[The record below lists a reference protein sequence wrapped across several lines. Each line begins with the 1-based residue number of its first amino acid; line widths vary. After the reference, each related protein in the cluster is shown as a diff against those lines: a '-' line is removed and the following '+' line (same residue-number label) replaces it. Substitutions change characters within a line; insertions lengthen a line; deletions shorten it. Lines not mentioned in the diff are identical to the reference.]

1 MSSNYK
7 LFKDKNVLIT
17 GHSGF
22 KGSWLSM
29 LLKRFG
35 ANVIGYSKPIDETNK
50 HYNLLNLGTLVTTIE
65 GDINNTKM
73 LDNVFREY
81 KPEIVFHLAAQAI
94 VSKSYDDPYNTFQT
108 NLMGSLN
115 ILNAINR
122 SDHVKALVYITSDK
136 CYENKEWEWGYR
148 ENDQLG
154 GADPYSASKASAEI
168 LYSSYQRSFFK
179 KKSYLRSASA
189 RAGNV
194 IGGGDWASNRLIPD
208 CIRSIENNTNLEIRN
223 PKSTRPWQHVLEP
236 LSGYLTLACKL
247 MNKEKNIEG
256 SFNFGPSTK
265 DVRDVKTVATQIF
278 SIIGKG
284 NLITNENNH
293 EFDEA
298 NLLQLNCDKANH
310 YLSWMPKWNFS
321 KSLFMTADW
330 YKRYLN
336 DENVIDITNDH
347 INQYFENSL

>member
-1 MSSNYK
+1 MSGNYK
-7 LFKDKNVLIT
+7 IFKNKNVLIT

-29 LLKRFG
+29 LLKRLG
-35 ANVIGYSKPIDETNK
+35 ANVIGYSKPIDETNR
-50 HYNLLNLGTLVTTIE
+50 HYNLLNLGSLVKTIE
-65 GDINNTKM
+65 GDINDTKM
-73 LDNVFREY
+73 LNKVFSEH

-115 ILNAINR
+115 VLNAIYR
-122 SDHVKALVYITSDK
+122 SDHVRVLVYITSDK

-154 GADPYSASKASAEI
+154 GADPYSASKASAEL

-179 KKSYLRSASA
+179 KKSYFRSASA

-194 IGGGDWASNRLIPD
+194 IGGGDWALNRLIPD

-223 PKSTRPWQHVLEP
+223 PNSTRPWQHVLEP
-236 LSGYLTLACKL
+236 LSGYLTLASKL

-265 DVRDVKTVATQIF
+265 DIRDVKTVAGQIF

-298 NLLQLNCDKANH
+298 KLLQLNCDRAKH
-310 YLSWMPKWNFS
+310 HLSWMPKWDFA